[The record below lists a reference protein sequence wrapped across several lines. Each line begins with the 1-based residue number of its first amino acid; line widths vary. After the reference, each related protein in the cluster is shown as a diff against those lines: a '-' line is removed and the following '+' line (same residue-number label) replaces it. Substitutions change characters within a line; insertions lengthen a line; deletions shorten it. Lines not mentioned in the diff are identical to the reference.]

1 MTGPG
6 GPGGLPTLPP
16 SGPELSQAQ
25 AWNKHMTTN
34 EGTDSAVTP
43 PQDALPYNTHYPTTS
58 EADRRAVSN
67 LLEALKT
74 AQTKDSTP
82 QVQMSDQPVTFQVG
96 ALTDNGGDVKDIF
109 GLNEDL
115 LDNAPAL
122 DAFSTFTDHDPALAS
137 LTSLTAPSLLPPAC
151 LPEQQHKELAE
162 STLLLPPDTLPP
174 NRVTAPTPER
184 REVEAFAKIEFEDG
198 NYYITTWQC
207 ELGRDALAFK
217 AARER
222 AEAAK
227 KAKEEAEHAQSSSG
241 RISRPPDRIRRQ
253 EESHVQGSVVSDAGG
268 FGGIDQG
275 PVTEPKSDAHPS
287 QSSQISSSDVVR
299 PQEVLYHPPAV
310 PFDYNRNAELQ
321 ARALEPDNE
330 EPAPVTAEHLPDANQ
345 CPIIPIHAMAG
356 APQDEVDTHRGISR
370 RHVRIE
376 WDFEWE
382 CFKLRVLGRNG
393 CFVDGDWIDPG
404 TSRKL
409 TSGCRIQISSVQMT
423 FRLPR
428 PKTEPLSDGSGDEEE
443 NTLLAKGSA
452 SPVSNDALES
462 PNQPRTNM
470 TLTQAN
476 GAPSQ
481 PVGPDGQ
488 PLLRKRGPGRP
499 PKDGQMSQ
507 RERRERA
514 KAAALAE
521 AKAANGGRTPPS
533 MAGRKPIP
541 IPEPPKAEA
550 KLEKRKYQK
559 RKRDE
564 DGDVLPSIEGGEED
578 IPSGNDTPVQKKP
591 RASKSPSPEY
601 PPYASL
607 TEEQLQRPN
616 DPYAKLIYDL
626 LLEIHPKA
634 LPLKGIYRMIKM
646 RYPFFVYRVESDGW
660 QSSVRHNLNQEWNKL
675 FEKGDKE
682 GKGFAWRAIP
692 GAIHPQTERKRA
704 APAPPTSKLK
714 PPPPRNPPHPNQ
726 HSLQT
731 LNWQNN
737 TQYLTSYWPQGQP
750 GLHTP
755 PNGIPVQGQLQP
767 GFAPS
772 SGFPRLPNSHS
783 STAQFPNYR
792 SARQTLPLAT
802 EPRAPGT
809 AAPNMPCTLEG
820 IMLMRRFEESMYDQ
834 IREGANPQS
843 LEYWQQA
850 FGSARKRLLHGHPK
864 SSMLSGETQ
873 EELVIMDYLRG
884 IRDRFCNVNF
894 VGFGEKKATPPLPA
908 GPDAETALSTVHDIG
923 PSAGGEGG
931 QAWVLNT
938 ASASANAEAAE
949 ATAASRTVTPRPAV
963 QEDGKIESNTHQTST
978 MVSALDAADVPHQV
992 ERSVV

>member
-1 MTGPG
+1 
-6 GPGGLPTLPP
+6 
-16 SGPELSQAQ
+16 
-25 AWNKHMTTN
+25 MTTN
-34 EGTDSAVTP
+34 TRSDSVTL
-43 PQDALPYNTHYPTTS
+43 PQDALDYNNSFPTTS
-58 EADRRAVSN
+58 EVDRQAVSN
-67 LLEALKT
+67 LLKALQT
-74 AQTKDSTP
+74 AQTNDSTA
-82 QVQMSDQPVTFQVG
+82 QAHLSEDLPVSLEVS
-96 ALTDNGGDVKDIF
+96 ALAGNEGDAKDIS
-109 GLNEDL
+109 GLNGDL
-115 LDNAPAL
+115 LDSAPIF
-122 DAFSTFTDHDPALAS
+122 DAFMSNDPALAS
-137 LTSLTAPSLLPPAC
+137 LASLTAPSSFPPSC
-151 LPEQQHKELAE
+151 LPEQPTELAE
-162 STLLLPPDTLPP
+162 LTDNLFQLPPNLLPPSYPP
-174 NRVTAPTPER
+174 APIPER

-227 KAKEEAEHAQSSSG
+227 KAKEGATHARSSSG
-241 RISRPPDRIRRQ
+241 RISRPPDRIRLQ
-253 EESHVQGSVVSDAGG
+253 EESQVQGSVVSDAGG
-268 FGGIDQG
+268 FGGIDEA
-275 PVTEPKSDAHPS
+275 PVTEPKSDAYPS

-299 PQEVLYHPPAV
+299 PQEVLYHPPSV
-310 PFDYNRNAELQ
+310 PFDYNRNAEMQ

-330 EPAPVTAEHLPDANQ
+330 EPAPVTAEHMPDANQ

-409 TSGCRIQISSVQMT
+409 TNGCRIQISSVQMT

-428 PKTEPLSDGSGDEEE
+428 PKTEPLSEGSGDEE
-443 NTLLAKGSA
+443 NALTKGSP
-452 SPVSNDALES
+452 SPMSNDALDTPS
-462 PNQPRTNM
+462 QPRTKI
-470 TLTQAN
+470 TLTHP
-476 GAPSQ
+476 GSTPQ

-488 PLLRKRGPGRP
+488 PIIRKRGPGRP

-514 KAAALAE
+514 KAAAIAE

-533 MAGRKPIP
+533 MAGKKPAP

-564 DGDVLPSIEGGEED
+564 DGDVLPSIEGIEEEV
-578 IPSGNDTPVQKKP
+578 PSGNDTPVQKKP

-692 GAIHPQTERKRA
+692 GAIHPQTERKRT
-704 APAPPTSKLK
+704 APAPPASKLK
-714 PPPPRNPPHPNQ
+714 PPPPRNPAHSSP

-737 TQYLTSYWPQGQP
+737 TQYPSSYWPQTQQN
-750 GLHTP
+750 LQAP
-755 PNGIPVQGQLQP
+755 PNGLSVQGQAQS
-767 GFAPS
+767 GFAPPS
-772 SGFPRLPNSHS
+772 AFPRSPNALSL
-783 STAQFPNYR
+783 APELQNYGTSR
-792 SARQTLPLAT
+792 PGLPLPT

-820 IMLMRRFEESMYDQ
+820 IMLMRRLEESMYDQ

-850 FGSARKRLLHGHPK
+850 FASARKRLLHGRPK
-864 SSMLSGETQ
+864 SSMPCGETQ
-873 EELVIMDYLRG
+873 EELVIMDYLKA

-894 VGFGEKKATPPLPA
+894 VGFSERKTPPMPT
-908 GPDAETALSTVHDIG
+908 GAESETQLSTAMAVG
-923 PSAGGEGG
+923 PEGPI
-931 QAWVLNT
+931 
-938 ASASANAEAAE
+938 
-949 ATAASRTVTPRPAV
+949 SRTVTPHP
-963 QEDGKIESNTHQTST
+963 EDGSITGKPDEIST
-978 MVSALDAADVPHQV
+978 AVFGSDD
-992 ERSVV
+992 E

>member
-1 MTGPG
+1 MT

-16 SGPELSQAQ
+16 SAPELEQSQA
-25 AWNKHMTTN
+25 WTKHMTTN
-34 EGTDSAVTP
+34 KRSDSVTL
-43 PQDALPYNTHYPTTS
+43 PQDALDYSNSYPTTS
-58 EADRRAVSN
+58 EVDRQAVSN
-67 LLEALKT
+67 LLKALQT
-74 AQTKDSTP
+74 VQTNDSTTQAHPSDDLPASVEVSALAGNEGDTKD
-82 QVQMSDQPVTFQVG
+82 MS
-96 ALTDNGGDVKDIF
+96 

-115 LDNAPAL
+115 LDSAPIFDAFMSNDPAL
-122 DAFSTFTDHDPALAS
+122 ASLAS
-137 LTSLTAPSLLPPAC
+137 LTSLTAPTSFPPSC
-151 LPEQQHKELAE
+151 LPEQHTELANNIF
-162 STLLLPPDTLPP
+162 SLPP
-174 NRVTAPTPER
+174 NILPPSYPPAPMPER

-227 KAKEEAEHAQSSSG
+227 KAKEGATHAQSLSG
-241 RISRPPDRIRRQ
+241 RLSRPPDRIRLQ
-253 EESHVQGSVVSDAGG
+253 EESQVQGSVVSDAGG
-268 FGGIDQG
+268 FGGIDEG
-275 PVTEPKSDAHPS
+275 PVTEPKSDAYPS

-299 PQEVLYHPPAV
+299 PQEVLYHPPSV

-330 EPAPVTAEHLPDANQ
+330 EPAPVTAEHMPDANQ

-409 TSGCRIQISSVQMT
+409 TNGCRIQISSVQMT

-428 PKTEPLSDGSGDEEE
+428 PKTEPLSEGSGDEE
-443 NTLLAKGSA
+443 NALTKGSP
-452 SPVSNDALES
+452 SPVSNDALGT
-462 PNQPRTNM
+462 PTQPQTQI
-470 TLTQAN
+470 TLTH
-476 GAPSQ
+476 PSSTLQ

-488 PLLRKRGPGRP
+488 PIIRKRGPG
-499 PKDGQMSQ
+499 K
-507 RERRERA
+507 
-514 KAAALAE
+514 
-521 AKAANGGRTPPS
+521 
-533 MAGRKPIP
+533 KPLP

-564 DGDVLPSIEGGEED
+564 DPDVLPSIEGGEEE

-704 APAPPTSKLK
+704 APAPPASKLK
-714 PPPPRNPPHPNQ
+714 PPPLRNPPHSNP
-726 HSLQT
+726 HSVQT

-737 TQYLTSYWPQGQP
+737 TQYPSSYWPQTQQN
-750 GLHTP
+750 LQAP
-755 PNGIPVQGQLQP
+755 PVGGPVLGQLQS
-767 GFAPS
+767 GFTPTSVFARPPS
-772 SGFPRLPNSHS
+772 SLSL
-783 STAQFPNYR
+783 AAELQNYGASR
-792 SARQTLPLAT
+792 PVLPLPM

-820 IMLMRRFEESMYDQ
+820 IMLMRRLEESMYDQ

-850 FGSARKRLLHGHPK
+850 FASARKRLLHGQPK
-864 SSMLSGETQ
+864 SSMLCGETQ
-873 EELVIMDYLRG
+873 EELVIMDYLKA

-894 VGFGEKKATPPLPA
+894 VGFSERKTTPPMPT
-908 GPDAETALSTVHDIG
+908 GVEPETQSSIVVGH
-923 PSAGGEGG
+923 SAGEAAE
-931 QAWVLNT
+931 QPSVSNT
-938 ASASANAEAAE
+938 ATSANAGTAE
-949 ATAASRTVTPRPAV
+949 GPASRTVTPNP
-963 QEDGKIESNTHQTST
+963 EDVLTTSKPGESST
-978 MVSALDAADVPHQV
+978 AMFGPDATKLTDPV
-992 ERSVV
+992 EGTIG